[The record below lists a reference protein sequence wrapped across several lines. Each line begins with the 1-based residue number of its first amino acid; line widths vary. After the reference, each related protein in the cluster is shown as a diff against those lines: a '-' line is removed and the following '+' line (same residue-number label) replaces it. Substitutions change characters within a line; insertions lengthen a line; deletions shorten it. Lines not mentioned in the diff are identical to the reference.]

1 MPAVL
6 VHGWLPDAYRA
17 APLPVLA
24 LLAGVLSKVGAYGF
38 LRVALPLYPQA
49 TVHYQELILLIG
61 VASILY
67 GSVMAFT
74 QTNVRLIA
82 GYSSIAQLG
91 FITIGIFSLRPDGA
105 DGSVLQMVNHG
116 LVVAP
121 IFLIIAL
128 LWERSGTED
137 LTRLGGLAMRAPV
150 LAALFLIVTLATLA
164 MPGSANF
171 IGEFYILIGV
181 FQAKI
186 VYAFVAVV
194 GVVFA
199 AFYAIR
205 LFQRTMHNRL
215 ARGRRVARDLAAR
228 RGWCWRRS
236 SPASSPWRSTRADP
250 EPRPGGR
257 AGQGRR
263 RGLELRS
270 RCASRSRRARRVR
283 AGPATRRS
291 TPGRAGELHRPPRRL
306 RRALARDR
314 ADRRDLRRAV
324 AGMLSEHRQ
333 RAVVSLF
340 SLTTLATAAGLC
352 IWQWGERKDLVA
364 GALRLDELGLA
375 AALIAILAAA
385 VVVPL
390 SWREPAAER
399 PGEEPRHGE
408 FQALLLSSVLG
419 MVLLAQ
425 AQNLVSFFVAI
436 ELLSVPALR
445 ALRLGAPAPGI
456 ARVGLKYLIVGS
468 LGSATLLYGL
478 AFIYGGSGSTDF
490 SGIRD
495 GIGAGLAD
503 DPLVLIGI
511 GLAAT
516 GLAFKISIAPFHQW
530 TPDVYQGAPTPVTAF
545 MAVATKVAAF
555 CVFVRFFEVALGP
568 AVDNWQPALAV
579 LAAVSI
585 VVGNIG
591 ALGQDSLKRLL
602 GYSGIAQAGYMLVGL
617 VAASELGVNALVF
630 YLAAYAL
637 MNLAAFAVIVV
648 RERETEFGDDIKAVQ
663 GLGRDRPEL
672 AWPLTISMLA
682 LAGLPATA
690 GFMGKLYLIEAAVDA
705 DYTWLAVAIAIGT
718 MISLAYY
725 LRVVAAVWMRPAAEP
740 LGPEPPPGCRRWR
753 AARRRPTRRTPHRAP
768 RRAAPPGTRC
778 LAILIPAA
786 ALAAATIFFGV
797 IPSPLVDWASNAGQA
812 LAAVHP
818 LSRPDRT
825 AAGCRGQA
833 QVGSCSPNISGR
845 RPARAKSP
853 SITRAPSSSSFG
865 ANASRAASRTKSGTL
880 ARRVTAGSA
889 ALPRRTAARPSPI
902 RTVQLRGPSR
912 PRSS

>member
-1 MPAVL
+1 MSFTAPQIDYAGLSPVIALTAGICVVL
-6 VHGWLPDAYRA
+6 V
-17 APLPVLA
+17 
-24 LLAGVLSKVGAYGF
+24 AG
-38 LRVALPLYPQA
+38 
-49 TVHYQELILLIG
+49 IL
-61 VASILY
+61 
-67 GSVMAFT
+67 
-74 QTNVRLIA
+74 
-82 GYSSIAQLG
+82 
-91 FITIGIFSLRPDGA
+91 
-105 DGSVLQMVNHG
+105 
-116 LVVAP
+116 
-121 IFLIIAL
+121 
-128 LWERSGTED
+128 TE
-137 LTRLGGLAMRAPV
+137 
-150 LAALFLIVTLATLA
+150 
-164 MPGSANF
+164 N
-171 IGEFYILIGV
+171 
-181 FQAKI
+181 
-186 VYAFVAVV
+186 
-194 GVVFA
+194 
-199 AFYAIR
+199 
-205 LFQRTMHNRL
+205 
-215 ARGRRVARDLAAR
+215 
-228 RGWCWRRS
+228 
-236 SPASSPWRSTRADP
+236 
-250 EPRPGGR
+250 
-257 AGQGRR
+257 
-263 RGLELRS
+263 
-270 RCASRSRRARRVR
+270 
-283 AGPATRRS
+283 
-291 TPGRAGELHRPPRRL
+291 
-306 RRALARDR
+306 
-314 ADRRDLRRAV
+314 
-324 AGMLSEHRQ
+324 RQ
-333 RAVVSLF
+333 RAVVSFF
-340 SLTTLATAAGLC
+340 SLATLATAAGLC

-375 AALIAILAAA
+375 AALIAILAAC

-436 ELLSVPALR
+436 ELLSVPLYVLCGSALR
-445 ALRLGAPAPGI
+445 RRESLES
-456 ARVGLKYLIVGS
+456 GLKYLIVGS

-490 SGIRD
+490 TGIRD

-602 GYSGIAQAGYMLVGL
+602 GYSGVAQAGYMLVGL

-690 GFMGKLYLIEAAVDA
+690 GFIGKLYLIEAAVDA

-740 LGPEPPPGCRRWR
+740 LAPEPAGMPAMAGGSPEADQPQVPPS
-753 AARRRPTRRTPHRAP
+753 AA
-768 RRAAPPGTRC
+768 AATPPGTRC

-812 LAAVHP
+812 V
-818 LSRPDRT
+818 
-825 AAGCRGQA
+825 
-833 QVGSCSPNISGR
+833 
-845 RPARAKSP
+845 
-853 SITRAPSSSSFG
+853 
-865 ANASRAASRTKSGTL
+865 AASI
-880 ARRVTAGSA
+880 A
-889 ALPRRTAARPSPI
+889 
-902 RTVQLRGPSR
+902 
-912 PRSS
+912 